1 MIADLDAEIER
12 LEKKIEECNKAYY
25 DENKSIISDYEYDL
39 LKKRLQELR
48 AQQPKKSAGG
58 LFGDIVVEDK
68 IGYKV
73 NSRFRKIN
81 HRKRMMSLAN
91 ALTLEEFYDYV
102 DKTNRFLKTDIFPE
116 CVCELKIDG
125 LSFSA
130 MYHYG
135 KLSYVA
141 TRGDGLVGED
151 VTQNVLQIANFP
163 QKLEAPEVA
172 KLETFEVRGEIYM
185 PKAEF
190 EKLNENLPDDKKF
203 SNPRNAASGTLR
215 QLDSE
220 IVRQRNLGYY
230 AYFIGESSARVVNSQ
245 SEALDLLRKLGFIVN
260 EHQKIAGKVEEI
272 VAFHEEIARIR
283 YELDCDIDGIVVKV
297 NSFDLQERLGNTA
310 HDPRWAIAFKFS
322 GITATTKLLAI
333 TNQVGRTGV
342 ITPVAELVPVNIG
355 GIIVKRATLH
365 NYDEVQ
371 RLDLALGD
379 LVQVKR
385 AGDVIPKIVCVEQQN
400 GGEKVSAPTVCPC
413 CGTELV
419 SNDEYVALVCSNHKG
434 CRSQVIDTIRHFASR
449 KGLDINCLGKQSIA
463 LFYDLG
469 LLKSVLDIFSLQ
481 EHREQLENLDGFGEK
496 SIQNLFAS
504 IDECK
509 NADFN
514 KVLYALGIDDVGENV
529 AKLLA
534 GYYKDFDDL
543 LADRALFERVQN
555 INGLGEKVIE
565 NLKNYFNNDE
575 NLELVNK
582 LKVILNI
589 KQFQKTV
596 GRFSGQSVVFT
607 GSLQSM
613 TRSQAKIQAE
623 ALGFKVLTAI
633 SGAATYLV
641 YGEDAGSKL
650 KKAQEL
656 GVKTISEEEW
666 IKVINL

>member
-1 MIADLDAEIER
+1 M
-12 LEKKIEECNKAYY
+12 
-25 DENKSIISDYEYDL
+25 
-39 LKKRLQELR
+39 
-48 AQQPKKSAGG
+48 
-58 LFGDIVVEDK
+58 
-68 IGYKV
+68 
-73 NSRFRKIN
+73 
-81 HRKRMMSLAN
+81 
-91 ALTLEEFYDYV
+91 
-102 DKTNRFLKTDIFPE
+102 
-116 CVCELKIDG
+116 
-125 LSFSA
+125 
-130 MYHYG
+130 
-135 KLSYVA
+135 
-141 TRGDGLVGED
+141 
-151 VTQNVLQIANFP
+151 
-163 QKLEAPEVA
+163 
-172 KLETFEVRGEIYM
+172 
-185 PKAEF
+185 
-190 EKLNENLPDDKKF
+190 
-203 SNPRNAASGTLR
+203 
-215 QLDSE
+215 
-220 IVRQRNLGYY
+220 
-230 AYFIGESSARVVNSQ
+230 
-245 SEALDLLRKLGFIVN
+245 
-260 EHQKIAGKVEEI
+260 
-272 VAFHEEIARIR
+272 
-283 YELDCDIDGIVVKV
+283 
-297 NSFDLQERLGNTA
+297 
-310 HDPRWAIAFKFS
+310 
-322 GITATTKLLAI
+322 
-333 TNQVGRTGV
+333 
-342 ITPVAELVPVNIG
+342 
-355 GIIVKRATLH
+355 
-365 NYDEVQ
+365 
-371 RLDLALGD
+371 
-379 LVQVKR
+379 
-385 AGDVIPKIVCVEQQN
+385 
-400 GGEKVSAPTVCPC
+400 
-413 CGTELV
+413 
-419 SNDEYVALVCSNHKG
+419 SNDEYVALVCPNHKG

-449 KGLDINCLGKQSIA
+449 KGLDINGLGKQNIA

-481 EHREQLENLDGFGEK
+481 EHRERLENLDGFGEK

-565 NLKNYFNNDE
+565 NLKQYFNNAE

-596 GRFSGQSVVFT
+596 GKFSGQSVVFT

-666 IKVINL
+666 IKIVNE